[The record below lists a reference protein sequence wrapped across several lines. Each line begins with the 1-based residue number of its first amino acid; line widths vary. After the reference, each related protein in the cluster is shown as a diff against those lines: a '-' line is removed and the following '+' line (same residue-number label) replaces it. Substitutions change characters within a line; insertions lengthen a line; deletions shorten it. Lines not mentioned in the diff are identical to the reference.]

1 MSSLSPARTPR
12 QAVLLLSVGV
22 LLLALASCTFL
33 RSGSTDRVTT
43 STLVSQRFP
52 ASPATVPHPDS
63 LREGRASDSYYQQQ
77 IEWSVRHRTPMADR
91 RFASDVHTTFAT
103 LWGRELVEASLIHEM
118 NINNLSD
125 DVAERIRAQE
135 LLQYRRLVRIRV
147 HMFVDR
153 RAPEAVFSTDLRPP
167 RVDIT
172 LRAADGT
179 RHRPVRTLSGGVE
192 TYQQTSSSPVML
204 YRVNDLYFER
214 VDDSDDILDT
224 DDLQLRVRYPAN
236 PLGDLYFEWDFD
248 A

>member
-1 MSSLSPARTPR
+1 MRCVLKDNRSVYRLGTG
-12 QAVLLLSVGV
+12 LLLLTF
-22 LLLALASCTFL
+22 LLSSCTFL
-33 RSGSTDRVTT
+33 RSGSSDRITT
-43 STLVSQRFP
+43 TTLVSQRITS
-52 ASPATVPHPDS
+52 SPATVPHPDS
-63 LREGRASDSYYQQQ
+63 VHADRADASYIQQQ
-77 IEWSVRHRTPMADR
+77 LGWSARHRTPMADR

-103 LWGRELVEASLIHEM
+103 LWSRELVDATLIHEM
-118 NINNLSD
+118 GVNNLSS

-179 RHRPVRTLSGGVE
+179 RHRPVRTVSGGVE

-214 VDDSDDILDT
+214 VDDDADILNT

-236 PLGDLYFEWDFD
+236 PLGDLYFEWVFE
-248 A
+248 